1 MRTHVLPANS
11 YKGFLYV
18 IQAMLVACLGI
29 LMGWPLISYAN
40 SSPKKTAPLVSNP
53 SCNVDWNLAAN
64 KTGIT
69 ITSELTLSSGAFSG
83 LTNDNYTAAAAT
95 FTNSQAIAGKVVY
108 KFVYPS
114 GAIIN
119 GIEIVTGSP
128 LNNGATYRVEGSNN
142 GTDWTDLTGTLTY
155 STTTSA
161 GAYGAPVVSRKF
173 PIANNLTAYVQYR
186 IFGISGTTASNA
198 THELYF
204 GSPTFTSGLSDIDN
218 NYGASTATTADDQI
232 IFKLN
237 PTGAASGATYSVSVS
252 SGSVTPSTGTFGA
265 TTSFALQAGS
275 AGAGNVTLTIT
286 PTASVC
292 DITETIVDPGV
303 TPYVDTDGDGIGNKY
318 DLDDDND
325 GILDTVEDAYCGA
338 VNYNTNLTNKAKL
351 QVSTDAVV
359 TGNISVL
366 LDGNIANN
374 SFYYTGTAQAV
385 AGKTYVRVD
394 FVKATLLKG
403 MELAVGDFVFSNGAV
418 IKVQGSNDGTNWTD
432 IVSSTRTA
440 TTAACA
446 YGTCTDAEIFP
457 FAANTTAYKSYRLLG
472 VSGTSRQFPWVNELF
487 VNTAVQ
493 SVCDFDGDGIANSLD
508 LDSDND
514 GIPDN
519 VEAQPTL
526 TYVAS
531 NADNAATYMTNNGVN
546 SAYLGGLTPLD
557 TDADGCE
564 DFLDTDSDGDL
575 DLDKVESGLT
585 FNGVP
590 GLNGLDSGSET
601 ADTYADVNGIV
612 NVPKNVLASSNP
624 GVSEVKYR
632 EIPPLKRTI
641 TVCYKSGKDY
651 GIGGAQRTNAGDKL
665 LNAANFSLT
674 GTSTFTFKLVPFTV
688 AFTKTGLEAAGCQIV
703 DLGIIEADALS
714 GTNNTTYTDTEEN
727 ELIAWSGASR
737 SNVILAYQGY
747 AGRLGG
753 SGYTGAGGNT
763 NPNSLNTLGEQ
774 IIGSG
779 PFGAV
784 AGFNQ
789 AGSYQGTFTAIPT
802 SACRIVEDNNATKRA
817 TGVID
822 KLTGDIYL
830 ADVDLI
836 SDLGGLTAGTTIT
849 SNTDKFFANLY
860 HSLAKLVVFAP
871 EDPCTYFSCVAGQ
884 NAPTLSSTS
893 ISGAGSVNLSSITA
907 SNLPVGTTLTWH
919 TGAPATTANKI
930 ANPSAYTTSGT
941 VFAAFYDAAAS
952 CYSGSGAA
960 TTSVTVTVTAG
971 TPQANLSVA
980 VATPISKTGAQ
991 GEQLT
996 YTVTL
1001 TNAGPATATNVVVA
1015 VPMPEP
1021 AASLL
1026 TVSPASGTYNTTTKQ
1041 WTVPSLAVGNTT
1053 LTFTLKVN

>member
-1 MRTHVLPANS
+1 MRTHVLLKNS

-18 IQAMLVACLGI
+18 IQTMLVACLGM
-29 LMGWPLISYAN
+29 LVGWPLVSFAN
-40 SSPKKTAPLVSNP
+40 SSPKKAAPMVANP
-53 SCNVDWNLAAN
+53 DCYKDWNLAAN

-69 ITSELTLSSGAFSG
+69 ITSG
-83 LTNDNYTAAAAT
+83 LNTGGGNLAALRDGDAAT
-95 FTNSQAIAGKVVY
+95 NGFWFQASQAIANKEVY
-108 KFVYPS
+108 KFVFPS
-114 GAIIN
+114 AAILN
-119 GIEIVTGSP
+119 GIEIVANTP
-128 LNNGATYRVEGSNN
+128 LTNGATYRVEGSNDGSN
-142 GTDWTDLTGTLTY
+142 WTDLTGTQTFS
-155 STTTSA
+155 STATA
-161 GAYGAPVVSRKF
+161 PAYGASGNSRKF
-173 PIANNLTAYVQYR
+173 PITGNTTPYLQYR
-186 IFGISGTTASNA
+186 IYGISGTTANSWTN
-198 THELYF
+198 ELYF
-204 GSPTFTSGLSDIDN
+204 GSPVLTAGLSDISCT
-218 NYGASTATTADDQI
+218 YGANTSTTADDEI
-232 IFKLN
+232 TFKLN
-237 PTGAASGATYSVSVS
+237 PQGGTGTYSVAVS
-252 SGSVTPSTGTFGA
+252 SGSVTPTTGTYG
-265 TTSFALQAGS
+265 TTTNFKLQPGS
-275 AGAGNVTLTIT
+275 AGAGNVSLIITNTTIT
-286 PTASVC
+286 C

-303 TPYVDTDGDGIGNKY
+303 VPFVDTDGDGIGNKV

-351 QVSTDAVV
+351 QVSTDASV
-359 TGNISVL
+359 TGSISVL

-394 FVKATLLKG
+394 FVKPTLLKG
-403 MELAVGDFVFSNGAV
+403 MELAVGAYVFSNGAV
-418 IKVQGSNDGTNWTD
+418 LKVQGSNDGINWTD

-440 TTAACA
+440 TTAACI
-446 YGTCTDAEIFP
+446 YGTCDDAETFP
-457 FAANTTAYKSYRLLG
+457 FAANITAYKSYRLLG
-472 VSGTSRQFPWVNELF
+472 VSGTSRSTPWINELF

-493 SVCDFDGDGIANSLD
+493 GVCDFDGDGIANSLD

-531 NADNAATYMTNNGVN
+531 NADNAATYTTNNGVN

-557 TDADGCE
+557 TDTDGCE

-612 NVPKNVLASSNP
+612 DVPKNVLASSNP

-641 TVCYKSGKDY
+641 TVCYRTGKDY
-651 GIGGAQRTNAGDKL
+651 GIGGAQRTDAATKL
-665 LNAANFSLT
+665 LSAANFSLT

-703 DLGIIEADALS
+703 DLGIDNTDAGGATGAYTAAEKTEL
-714 GTNNTTYTDTEEN
+714 NNWN
-727 ELIAWSGASR
+727 AASK
-737 SNVILAYQGY
+737 SNVILAFQNY
-747 AGRLGG
+747 AGVFV
-753 SGYTGAGGNT
+753 SGYTGVSGNT
-763 NPNSLNTLGEQ
+763 NPNALTTLGESV
-774 IIGSG
+774 ISG
-779 PFGAV
+779 PFGSV
-784 AGFNQ
+784 VGFNQ
-789 AGSYQGTFTAIPT
+789 GGGYTGSYSAIPA
-802 SACRIVEDNNATKRA
+802 SACVIVQDNASPTKRT

-822 KLTGDIYL
+822 KTTNDIYL

-836 SDLGGLTAGTTIT
+836 TELGGLTTGSTIT

-871 EDPCTYFSCVAGQ
+871 ADPCTYFSCVAGE
-884 NAPTLSSTS
+884 NSPILSSTS
-893 ISGAGSVNLSSITA
+893 ISGSGSVNLSTITA
-907 SNLPVGTTLTWH
+907 SNLPASTTLTWH
-919 TGAPATTANKI
+919 TGTPATTANKI
-930 ANPSAYTTSGT
+930 ANPTAYTTSGT
-941 VFAAFYDAAAS
+941 VYAAFFDAAS
-952 CYSGSGAA
+952 NCYSGAGVA
-960 TTSVTVTVTAG
+960 TTAVNVTITAAV
-971 TPQANLSVA
+971 PQANLSVA
-980 VATPISKTGAQ
+980 VATPISQTGAQ

-1001 TNAGPATATNVVVA
+1001 TNAGPATATNVVVS

-1026 TVSPASGTYNTTTKQ
+1026 TVSPASGTYNGTTKQ

>member
-1 MRTHVLPANS
+1 MRTHVLLKNS

-18 IQAMLVACLGI
+18 MQTMLVACLGMVI
-29 LMGWPLISYAN
+29 GWPLVSYAN
-40 SSPKKTAPLVSNP
+40 SSPKKAAPMVANP
-53 SCNVDWNLAAN
+53 SCNANWNLAAN
-64 KTGIT
+64 KTSIT
-69 ITSELTLSSGAFSG
+69 ITSELALSSGAFSG
-83 LTNDNYTAAAAT
+83 LLDANTTTAAAT

-114 GAIIN
+114 GAVIN
-119 GIEIVTGSP
+119 GIEIITGSP

-161 GAYGAPVVSRKF
+161 GAYGSAVASRKF
-173 PIANNLTAYVQYR
+173 PIVNNLTAYLQYR
-186 IFGISGTTASNA
+186 IWGISGTTASNA

-204 GSPTFTSGLSDIDN
+204 GSPTFTSGLSNIDN

-286 PTASVC
+286 PTASAC

-303 TPYVDTDGDGIGNKY
+303 TPYIDTDGDGIGNKY

-351 QVSTDAVV
+351 KVSTDAA
-359 TGNISVL
+359 ISGDINVL
-366 LDGNIANN
+366 LDGNITNN

-394 FVKATLLKG
+394 FVKPTLLKG

-440 TTAACA
+440 TTTACA
-446 YGTCTDAEIFP
+446 YGTCTDAETFP
-457 FAANTTAYKSYRLLG
+457 FAANITAYKSYRLLG
-472 VSGTSRQFPWVNELF
+472 VSGTSRSTPWINELF

-493 SVCDFDGDGIANSLD
+493 GVCDFDGDGIANSLD

-531 NADNAATYMTNNGVN
+531 NADNAATYTTNNGVN

-557 TDADGCE
+557 TDTDGCE

-612 NVPKNVLASSNP
+612 DVPKNVLASSNP

-641 TVCYKSGKDY
+641 TVCYRTGKDY
-651 GIGGAQRTNAGDKL
+651 GIGGAQRTDAATKL
-665 LNAANFSLT
+665 LSAANFSLT

-703 DLGIIEADALS
+703 DLGIDNTDAGGATGAYTAAEKTEL
-714 GTNNTTYTDTEEN
+714 NNWN
-727 ELIAWSGASR
+727 AASK
-737 SNVILAYQGY
+737 SNVILAFQNY
-747 AGRLGG
+747 AGVFV
-753 SGYTGAGGNT
+753 SGYTGVSGNT
-763 NPNSLNTLGEQ
+763 NPNALTTLGESV
-774 IIGSG
+774 ISG
-779 PFGAV
+779 PFGSV
-784 AGFNQ
+784 VGFNQ
-789 AGSYQGTFTAIPT
+789 GGGYTGSYSAIPA
-802 SACRIVEDNNATKRA
+802 SACVIVQDNASPNKRT

-822 KLTGDIYL
+822 KTTNDIYL

-836 SDLGGLTAGTTIT
+836 TELGGLTTGSTIT

-871 EDPCTYFSCVAGQ
+871 ADPCTYFSCVAGE
-884 NAPTLSSTS
+884 NSPILSSTS
-893 ISGAGSVNLSSITA
+893 ISGPGTVNLSTITA
-907 SNLPVGTTLTWH
+907 SNLPASTTLTWH
-919 TGAPATTANKI
+919 TGTPATTANKI
-930 ANPSAYTTSGT
+930 ANPTAYATSGT
-941 VFAAFYDAAAS
+941 VYAAFFDAVS
-952 CYSGSGAA
+952 NCYSGAGVA
-960 TTSVTVTVTAG
+960 TTAVNVTITSSA
-971 TPQANLSVA
+971 PQANLSVTIA
-980 VATPISKTGAQ
+980 PPTSKTGAQ

-1001 TNAGPATATNVVVA
+1001 TNAGPATATNVVVS

-1026 TVSPASGTYNTTTKQ
+1026 TVSPASGTYNSTTKQ